1 MGTYADPSLN
11 VNSIATA
18 NFRTPGHVQLA
29 INTSL
34 TSPYTTSLQ
43 AKHSTLDG
51 NAYPISLNPLGG
63 NVGIGMTTPSA
74 KLAVNGLGLIGGANQ
89 SAYDIGAGRIAAGG
103 SIYSYGSMCVGNN
116 FGDCSHATTGFVATT
131 NTFRLGTKYFRDI

>member
-1 MGTYADPSLN
+1 MGAYGDPSLL
-11 VNSIATA
+11 VNSPATA

-63 NVGIGMTTPSA
+63 NIGIGTTTPGA
-74 KLAVNGLGLIGGANQ
+74 KLDVNGTSIFNGAMSIQAQYPIAFTNGQTIRDNGVGGLDLNVPNYSLNLKSGTDP
-89 SAYDIGAGRIAAGG
+89 SAVI
-103 SIYSYGSMCVGNN
+103 
-116 FGDCSHATTGFVATT
+116 
-131 NTFRLGTKYFRDI
+131 